1 MKTKNQKENKLTKAL
16 KTILFIGVVSLIV
29 VFALNSESSLGGK
42 YTIHPSDEASYG
54 NEVSYINLTG
64 KETIEERKIKLSE
77 GYWTSGKFN
86 F

>member
-1 MKTKNQKENKLTKAL
+1 MKTSNKKQSTLNKVL
-16 KTILFIGVVSLIV
+16 KTIVFLGIISIII

-42 YTIHPSDEASYG
+42 YTIHSSDDSNYG
-54 NEVSYINLTG
+54 REVSYINLTG
-64 KETIEERKIKLSE
+64 ERSIEEKKIKLSE